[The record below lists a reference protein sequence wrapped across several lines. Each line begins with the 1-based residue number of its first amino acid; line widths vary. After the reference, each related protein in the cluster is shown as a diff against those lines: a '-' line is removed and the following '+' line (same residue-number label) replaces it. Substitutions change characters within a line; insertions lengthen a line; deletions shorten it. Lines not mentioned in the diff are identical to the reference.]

1 MAPRSYHGGDFRKVL
16 SFFFILKYK
25 PMRVFLL
32 ALQSLL
38 ISLGCFFLISLP
50 FASSFYPDG
59 FPYIGLLFNVSFSA
73 VFLLMIIRP
82 LGDILGWTWLRQS
95 IVGFALGK
103 IIAPESTY
111 LSSMFSL
118 SFFSFDNFA
127 FFAHLGDI
135 TGFILLITSN
145 VLSQRI
151 LRGNWKRIQ
160 RLSYIYFYAGG
171 IYEAFPLRNGYAFLG
186 MMIVTL
192 LTFFAWRAKAVRRE
206 EALMR
211 ASATAAPMTLQG
223 E

>member
-1 MAPRSYHGGDFRKVL
+1 
-16 SFFFILKYK
+16 
-25 PMRVFLL
+25 MRVFLL

-95 IVGFALGK
+95 IILRKGLGILSASIIVGFALGK